1 MERITLSE
9 WLSREPFTL
18 TLSSSFFGFFA
29 HCGVAEA
36 LYEAGLTPSRITG
49 ASAGALVGGALSS
62 GLSPKE
68 MKEILFHVKKEDF
81 WDPSPGL
88 GLLRGKK
95 FLSILE
101 RHFTP
106 TFESAKIP
114 LEVAVLDLFSLRTA
128 FLKDG
133 PLPKAVAA
141 SCAVPVLF
149 HPVRI
154 GRRIYLDGGT
164 FHKSGLNLA
173 HPADR
178 TFSVFLQGEGPSD
191 AYEWSRSFGKI
202 GPAQKVLRLKKLP
215 RLHYNSLEKGE
226 LAYKEA
232 YRRTKEALNTFLQG
246 DILD

>member
-1 MERITLSE
+1 MERITLGE

-36 LYEAGLTPSRITG
+36 LYEAGLKPSRITG

-62 GLSPKE
+62 GLAPGE
-68 MKEILFHVKKEDF
+68 MKEILFRLKKADF

-88 GLLRGKK
+88 GILRGKK
-95 FLSILE
+95 FLSMLE
-101 RHFTP
+101 KLFIP
-106 TFESAKIP
+106 TFEKAKIP
-114 LEVAVLDLFSLRTA
+114 LEVAVLDLFSFRTT
-128 FLKDG
+128 FLKNG
-133 PLPKAVAA
+133 PLPKAVVA

-154 GRRIYLDGGT
+154 GRRIYLDGGV

-173 HPADR
+173 HPEDR
-178 TFSVFLQGEGPSD
+178 TLSVFLQGDGPSD
-191 AYEWSRSFGKI
+191 AYEWSRNLGKI
-202 GPAQKVLRLKKLP
+202 GPAQKVLRFKKLP

-226 LAYKEA
+226 LAYSEA
-232 YRRTKEALNTFLQG
+232 YRRTKEALNTFLNG

>member
-1 MERITLSE
+1 MERITLGE

-36 LYEAGLTPSRITG
+36 IYEAGLKPHRITG

-62 GLSPKE
+62 GLQPLE
-68 MKEILFHVKKEDF
+68 MKEILFGLKKEDF

-88 GLLRGKK
+88 GVLRGKK
-95 FLSILE
+95 FLGMLE

-106 TFESAKIP
+106 AFAGAKIP
-114 LEVAVLDLFSLRTA
+114 LEVAVLDLLALRTT
-128 FLKDG
+128 FLKEG
-133 PLPKAVAA
+133 PLPKAVVA

-154 GRRIYLDGGT
+154 GRRIYLDGGV

-173 HPADR
+173 HPEDR
-178 TFSVFLQGEGPSD
+178 TFSVFLQGDGPSD
-191 AYEWSRSFGKI
+191 AYEWSRSLGKI

-226 LAYKEA
+226 LAYSEA
-232 YRRTKEALNTFLQG
+232 YRRTKEALNTFLSG

>member
-1 MERITLSE
+1 MERITLGE

-36 LYEAGLTPSRITG
+36 LYEAGLKPRRITG

-62 GLSPKE
+62 GLSPSE
-68 MKEILFHVKKEDF
+68 MKEILFRLKKEDF

-88 GLLRGKK
+88 GILRGKK
-95 FLSILE
+95 FLKMLE
-101 RHFTP
+101 KHFTP
-106 TFESAKIP
+106 TFENAKIP
-114 LEVAVLDLFSLRTA
+114 LEVAVLDLLSLRTT

-133 PLPKAVAA
+133 PLPKAVVA

-154 GRRIYLDGGT
+154 GRRIYLDGGV

-173 HPADR
+173 HPEDR
-178 TFSVFLQGEGPSD
+178 TLSVFLQGDGPSD
-191 AYEWSRSFGKI
+191 AYEWSRSLGKI

-226 LAYKEA
+226 LAYAEA
-232 YRRTKEALNTFLQG
+232 YRRTRDALNTFLHG

>member
-1 MERITLSE
+1 MERITLGE

-36 LYEAGLTPSRITG
+36 IYEAGLKPHRITG

-62 GLSPKE
+62 GLSPSE
-68 MKEILFHVKKEDF
+68 MKEILFRLKKEDF

-88 GLLRGKK
+88 GILRGKK
-95 FLSILE
+95 FLNMLE
-101 RHFTP
+101 KHFIP
-106 TFESAKIP
+106 TFEKAKIP
-114 LEVAVLDLFSLRTA
+114 LEVAVLDLFSFRTT
-128 FLKDG
+128 FLKNG
-133 PLPKAVAA
+133 PLPKTVVA

-154 GRRIYLDGGT
+154 GRRIYLDGGV

-173 HPADR
+173 HPGDR
-178 TFSVFLQGEGPSD
+178 TLSVFLQGDGPSD
-191 AYEWSRSFGKI
+191 AYEWNRSLGKI

-215 RLHYNSLEKGE
+215 RLHYNALDKSE
-226 LAYKEA
+226 LAYNEG
-232 YRRTKEALNTFLQG
+232 YRRTKEALNTFLNG